1 MKRFRL
7 VLLFTAIIIFS
18 SCRDTEITNFQ
29 PTIVVDPYKESRQE
43 RIELLEKSIESVN
56 KGNHTF
62 YYSLKDTFTNFNGY
76 IFYLSPYVVEER
88 GISRRLSIR
97 LFAESVSNKENIFD
111 RVTIYDD
118 RENKI
123 VIDFY
128 DMKREYKEDGFI
140 IVESGDSL
148 ISADQLE
155 IMEKFI
161 DSKNIYASYEK
172 NTIKHTFVLNETVR
186 ESFLNIIRKYKL
198 LK

>member
-1 MKRFRL
+1 MKNIKL
-7 VLLFTAIIIFS
+7 VLLFITVIIFS

-43 RIELLEKSIESVN
+43 RIELLERSIDTVN
-56 KGNHTF
+56 KGSHIF

-88 GISRRLSIR
+88 GISRRVSIR
-97 LFAESVSNKENIFD
+97 LFAKSVSNRENIFD

-118 RENKI
+118 RENKV

-148 ISADQLE
+148 ISSDE
-155 IMEKFI
+155 IDILEKFI
-161 DSKNIYASYEK
+161 DSKNIYASFEK
-172 NTIKHTFVLNETVR
+172 NSVKHTFVLNETVR

-198 LK
+198 LI